1 MDLKQKKQNQSKIGK
16 VKRFY
21 LEESYLM
28 IKTFERPFI
37 VCVFLIIFKHLQYFA
52 IQVSPNI
59 LNKIK
64 ENENDVQFLQYQ
76 AFFQDNQT
84 ILTVFIYTFIAIN
97 SYLLGAFLTFFLR
110 STFWDLRSKGDILTS
125 LGFQIY
131 YYLIYM
137 LSAVCSLLL
146 LKNNLVSSILNLI
159 LTVII
164 SQIFCLHEYDDR
176 FLISDFLSMRSSWL
190 KNIYSVLEL
199 CLLLAYTYIE
209 GNTLLTFTIVFYT
222 LSLILEV
229 YYLPIYNLQI
239 QTFNIFGYIF
249 NIITNLNAYLT
260 LNTSYSKNY
269 VFSLI
274 VFSPLS
280 YVIAQN
286 ILKRR
291 IHNIILDQLSRNTTQ
306 FSEENSQVQ
315 QFSSQ
320 IYLNK
325 IDIFLRA
332 MYNMCKLSYDD
343 YLSSQF
349 SIHLEYI
356 IQNHKIFC
364 KRYPYCFCAQEVQ
377 NQEQRESA
385 TLRSQYLNDYI
396 ENFYQKAIQGNSK
409 IPNILFSYLMFII
422 QVQKNE
428 IKAFTIALNYLQNNQ
443 ATITLYQQQRLL
455 FIITYLNKKVDE
467 FKIQVKLA
475 NKNSEMKLDFIES
488 INYDSLM
495 YKSFNQFQ
503 ECLQLKKAMLQN
515 MGMNIVNLQQ
525 LYSILTHLR
534 SKREELQKTLSYL
547 LLLNYQSYFLHFM
560 IESYERILQ
569 YDQSLSQQLN
579 RQKKFIN
586 TQFNSSFLKK
596 TLTLYSEDSC
606 VIFIT
611 LIQNIG
617 VVKKVTKNI
626 YDVIP
631 LLDNSEVI
639 GKNINYMMAQ
649 KISLVHN
656 DILKTFI
663 KSHNAD
669 FQVKNYPLL
678 IGIDNQN
685 WAIPYLM
692 KLQTCTLGTD
702 DFGVSCWVKQI
713 KDANSYMQMT
723 YNDNFEILNISKNM
737 YQHLFHG
744 VIQKN
749 SIYKVKMGALMPT
762 LESFIRKK
770 CSNSNQYYEGIF
782 LKPINEKFCSS
793 DDNFKK
799 SENLIIKIFEMDI
812 FKIKAEYFPLFH
824 SCIDFIQVKVSSL
837 ERLQELQQKIEAAHQ
852 LLQEFL
858 DLEMYDFEY
867 VENQKQILQSYLNQR
882 NLNFSYKN
890 TNQQNQYQ
898 NLLKK
903 FSQELQPF
911 YNYEFID
918 FTNNDHLI
926 ENQFDFLKIDANQSQ
941 NNLKFQNQKASQN
954 KIGFKK
960 DGDFYKSTIHLQEYG
975 NYFDL
980 QSPNSNIMI
989 SAQGS
994 NLAGYDLL
1002 SSPQEQTELLGNQ
1015 QNTSIAKHLISIN
1028 LNSKSD
1034 IYESKQNL
1042 ETTLFHKNKQL
1053 NQQHQQPLISQNF
1066 QFNANEKQQKEK
1078 QLPNETINH
1087 NYTKNFND
1095 QQFFKQVGL
1104 NSISS
1109 NSDHENHSKDISK
1122 YKTHQSHSKKSF
1134 KKNMN
1139 EESVNLSNKTGDSNK
1154 RQQLIQEL
1162 RQPSKMTI
1170 LRLLQYLGF
1179 ITLLGMVVLNVV
1191 NFVQLNTYLYNQ
1203 KDDYENYDWAN
1214 RIQVLLTQILESQAI
1229 QNIINTHPEYLQPTE
1244 DQDTMVGDIFVQQ
1257 KEQLKLFSNLLLT
1270 YQDNQVQ
1277 STLSDIIKNKIYNL
1291 ILAFNVTHQ
1300 IQIPLPV
1307 DYSLKNILGDV
1318 FYIVYNLNAVNQA
1331 TLQLQVNMITLNNEL
1346 DNVDI
1351 QIQDAI
1357 HQTFDNIQSS
1367 ITTSQISDFV
1377 VAAFFSLCLIPIYI
1391 YVQHKRQ
1398 EILTLFSTFGPDKI
1412 ELMFETLA
1420 YTENGIEKLKQK
1432 FNQTESD
1439 QKSKIKTKKQ
1449 INQYSL
1455 NMNDKLQ
1462 KSLIEK
1468 KKNISNTT
1476 KLPIFNCLML
1486 LYSVIFILVN
1496 IIYSFGMGFAL
1507 SSFIQTQLNNLEY
1520 TNEIYNIHL
1529 FTSKLNSYRM
1539 VGIQTKLLK
1548 QNIVHNL
1555 YLQESNYL
1563 IQNITQQLNTF
1574 YSIINKQNELSRQD
1588 QDSFNS
1594 LNNNLMQS
1602 NACLESSYYTQ
1613 YITSDGF
1620 EIDECSETDDG
1631 IFLQGMISAIKYFC
1645 EEISYTNPI
1654 FQEQDITIYKQNL
1667 EEHFQEYTLSKYYY
1681 YLVYESYMVQL
1692 IRGFIKNMT
1701 LNQYSLYT
1709 KINIILIVLQ
1719 IFAFVISVIFIYL
1732 RFFNQCFQSILDTKK
1747 LLDLIDIQYLRENQ
1761 YVISYFKSLK

>member
-1 MDLKQKKQNQSKIGK
+1 
-16 VKRFY
+16 
-21 LEESYLM
+21 
-28 IKTFERPFI
+28 
-37 VCVFLIIFKHLQYFA
+37 
-52 IQVSPNI
+52 
-59 LNKIK
+59 
-64 ENENDVQFLQYQ
+64 
-76 AFFQDNQT
+76 
-84 ILTVFIYTFIAIN
+84 
-97 SYLLGAFLTFFLR
+97 
-110 STFWDLRSKGDILTS
+110 
-125 LGFQIY
+125 
-131 YYLIYM
+131 
-137 LSAVCSLLL
+137 
-146 LKNNLVSSILNLI
+146 
-159 LTVII
+159 
-164 SQIFCLHEYDDR
+164 
-176 FLISDFLSMRSSWL
+176 
-190 KNIYSVLEL
+190 
-199 CLLLAYTYIE
+199 
-209 GNTLLTFTIVFYT
+209 
-222 LSLILEV
+222 
-229 YYLPIYNLQI
+229 
-239 QTFNIFGYIF
+239 
-249 NIITNLNAYLT
+249 
-260 LNTSYSKNY
+260 
-269 VFSLI
+269 
-274 VFSPLS
+274 
-280 YVIAQN
+280 
-286 ILKRR
+286 
-291 IHNIILDQLSRNTTQ
+291 
-306 FSEENSQVQ
+306 
-315 QFSSQ
+315 
-320 IYLNK
+320 
-325 IDIFLRA
+325 

-364 KRYPYCFCAQEVQ
+364 KRYPYCFCAQ
-377 NQEQRESA
+377 
-385 TLRSQYLNDYI
+385 
-396 ENFYQKAIQGNSK
+396 
-409 IPNILFSYLMFII
+409 
-422 QVQKNE
+422 VQKNE

-443 ATITLYQQQRLL
+443 ATITLYQ
-455 FIITYLNKKVDE
+455 
-467 FKIQVKLA
+467 
-475 NKNSEMKLDFIES
+475 
-488 INYDSLM
+488 
-495 YKSFNQFQ
+495 
-503 ECLQLKKAMLQN
+503 
-515 MGMNIVNLQQ
+515 
-525 LYSILTHLR
+525 

-762 LESFIRKK
+762 LESFIRK
-770 CSNSNQYYEGIF
+770 N
-782 LKPINEKFCSS
+782 
-793 DDNFKK
+793 
-799 SENLIIKIFEMDI
+799 
-812 FKIKAEYFPLFH
+812 
-824 SCIDFIQVKVSSL
+824 
-837 ERLQELQQKIEAAHQ
+837 
-852 LLQEFL
+852 
-858 DLEMYDFEY
+858 
-867 VENQKQILQSYLNQR
+867 
-882 NLNFSYKN
+882 
-890 TNQQNQYQ
+890 
-898 NLLKK
+898 
-903 FSQELQPF
+903 
-911 YNYEFID
+911 

-1139 EESVNLSNKTGDSNK
+1139 EESVNLSNKT
-1154 RQQLIQEL
+1154 
-1162 RQPSKMTI
+1162 
-1170 LRLLQYLGF
+1170 GF

-1539 VGIQTKLLK
+1539 
-1548 QNIVHNL
+1548 
-1555 YLQESNYL
+1555 ESNYL

-1681 YLVYESYMVQL
+1681 YLVYESYMTLTGKTITLDVEASDTIENVKAKIQDKEGIPPDQQRLIFAGKQL
-1692 IRGFIKNMT
+1692 EDGRTLSDYNIQKESTLHLVLRLRGGM
-1701 LNQYSLYT
+1701 
-1709 KINIILIVLQ
+1709 Q
-1719 IFAFVISVIFIYL
+1719 IFVKTLTGKTITLDVEASDTIENVKAKIQDKEGIPPDQQRLIFAGKQLEDGRTLSDYNIQKESTLHLVLRLRGGMQIFVKTLTGKTITLDVEASDTIENVKAKIQDKEGIPPDQQRLIFAGKQLEDGRTLSDYNIQKESTLHLVL
-1732 RFFNQCFQSILDTKK
+1732 R
-1747 LLDLIDIQYLRENQ
+1747 LRGG
-1761 YVISYFKSLK
+1761 F